1 MELNVFDSLES
12 PILRPERDL
21 PYVFVGRQHEL
32 SRLDNHFN
40 VISARKQGSSGLV
53 LVYGIPGI
61 GKTQLIEKFA
71 RDKEHSGEALWLRLH
86 TEDLTD
92 SRVLTL
98 LQSALRLRRSKFRW
112 TDVEISVLGL
122 KTNIARDQQHED
134 LTTGLD
140 QLVHSKHKQPIIVTV
155 DEVQQLEQSQSAILR
170 NFHTGRSGLPIM
182 IICAGLQNAPDVL
195 QSYGLSR
202 LGERIELDLLNL
214 QDSEAAIRQ
223 MLEVWECPVAQSNQ
237 KIELQVRAL
246 ANSTQG
252 FPCHLQSHLT
262 ALKAVIRDKCEQFG
276 EKEDWV
282 RVDEIAK
289 QKRDEY
295 YSGRIEALGF
305 PNAGIVMHR
314 IAKLLR
320 DRKHSQSNTV
330 SSADI
335 IKILNAVE
343 KDGLV
348 EIEKGV
354 AFNRM
359 IKSGNLKVEDY
370 SFYTIP
376 IPSFQEHLVAIT
388 DPYVESSD

>member
-1 MELNVFDSLES
+1 M
-12 PILRPERDL
+12 RPERDL

-71 RDKEHSGEALWLRLH
+71 RDKEHSGEGHRG
-86 TEDLTD
+86 
-92 SRVLTL
+92 
-98 LQSALRLRRSKFRW
+98 QSA
-112 TDVEISVLGL
+112 T
-122 KTNIARDQQHED
+122 
-134 LTTGLD
+134 
-140 QLVHSKHKQPIIVTV
+140 
-155 DEVQQLEQSQSAILR
+155 LR
-170 NFHTGRSGLPIM
+170 NLPTGRSGLPIM

-195 QSYGLSR
+195 QSHGLSR

-223 MLEVWECPVAQSNQ
+223 MLEVWECPVAQSNR

-376 IPSFQEHLVAIT
+376 IPSFQEHLVAIA